1 MFVDV
6 KWIFSSLLPSLTGVS
21 MAVPSA
27 ETFKQKHILLMNEMD
42 VEASI
47 IPWVD
52 RGKKKSICEANWLE
66 FTQQT
71 RADVI
76 STPDNEA
83 RKETS

>member
-6 KWIFSSLLPSLTGVS
+6 KWISSSLLPPLTGVF

-27 ETFKQKHILLMNEMD
+27 ETFKQKHILLMKEMD

-47 IPWVD
+47 IPWFD
-52 RGKKKSICEANWLE
+52 RGEKSIRQANWLE

>member
-6 KWIFSSLLPSLTGVS
+6 KWIFSSLLPSLTGVFI
-21 MAVPSA
+21 VVLSA

-47 IPWVD
+47 IPWFD
-52 RGKKKSICEANWLE
+52 TEKKSISEANWLE

>member
-1 MFVDV
+1 
-6 KWIFSSLLPSLTGVS
+6 
-21 MAVPSA
+21 
-27 ETFKQKHILLMNEMD
+27 MNEMD

-47 IPWVD
+47 IPWFD
-52 RGKKKSICEANWLE
+52 TEKKSISEANWLE

-83 RKETS
+83 RKETSWRQKSWQMSSPSFSACLSSKLWQEKNESGLTVDRVT